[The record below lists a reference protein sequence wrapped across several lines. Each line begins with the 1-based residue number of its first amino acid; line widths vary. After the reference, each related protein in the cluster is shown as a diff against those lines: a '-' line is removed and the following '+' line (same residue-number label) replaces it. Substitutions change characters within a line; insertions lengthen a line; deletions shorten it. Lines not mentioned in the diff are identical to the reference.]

1 VRDSPSFAV
10 TDPDEVKRWIRENP
24 WVILVSNTSEGLVAS
39 HYPVILDE
47 EHEGISVLSHVGRP
61 DERLHELG
69 RHEVLLIVQGPHGYV
84 SPGWYGDG
92 PAVPTW
98 NFIAAHLHGVPE
110 LLSDEENHRVLDRL
124 VDHFEDRMP
133 DPRRM
138 AASADS
144 AEYALRIMKGTVGF
158 RLTATRF
165 TAKAKLSQNKPA
177 EVVDTVIDRLEH
189 GDVFANP
196 ELAREMRRAHGL
208 DR

>member
-1 VRDSPSFAV
+1 MRSNPSF
-10 TDPDEVKRWIRENP
+10 TMEDPDEVKRWIRENP
-24 WVILVSNTSEGLVAS
+24 WVILVSDTAEGLVAS

-69 RHEVLLIVQGPHGYV
+69 DHEVLLIVQGPHGYV

-98 NFIAAHLHGVPE
+98 NFLAAHLYGVPE
-110 LLSDEENHRVLDRL
+110 ILTDEENYRVLGLL
-124 VDHFEDRMP
+124 VDRFKDRMP
-133 DPRRM
+133 SPRRM
-138 AASADS
+138 ADS
-144 AEYALRIMKGTVGF
+144 AEYAQRIVKGTVGF

-177 EVVDTVIDRLEH
+177 DVVGTVIDRLEQ
-189 GDVFANP
+189 GEEYANP
-196 ELAREMRRAHGL
+196 ELAREMRLAHGL

>member
-1 VRDSPSFAV
+1 ME
-10 TDPDEVKRWIRENP
+10 DPDEIKRWIRENP
-24 WVILVSNTSEGLVAS
+24 WVILVSNTSDGLVAS
-39 HYPVILDE
+39 HYPVLLDE

-61 DERLHELG
+61 DETLHELG
-69 RHEVLLIVQGPHGYV
+69 QHEVLIIVQGPHGYV
-84 SPGWYGDG
+84 SPGWYGAG

-98 NFIAAHLHGVPE
+98 NFLAAHLYGVPE
-110 LLSDEENHRVLDRL
+110 MLTEEENYRVLGRL

-138 AASADS
+138 EDS
-144 AEYALRIMKGTVGF
+144 AEYARRVMKGTVGF

-177 EVVDTVIDRLEH
+177 DVVNTVIDRLEN
-189 GDVFANP
+189 GDVYTNP
-196 ELAREMRRAHGL
+196 ELAREMRRAHGI

>member
-1 VRDSPSFAV
+1 VRSNPSFAME
-10 TDPDEVKRWIRENP
+10 DPDEIKRWIRENP
-24 WVILVSNTSEGLVAS
+24 WVILVSNTAAGLVAS

-61 DERLHELG
+61 DEQQHELG

-98 NFIAAHLHGVPE
+98 NFLAAHLHGVPE
-110 LLSDEENHRVLDRL
+110 ILTDEENYRVLGRL
-124 VDHFEDRMP
+124 VDRFEDRMP
-133 DPRRM
+133 HPRRM
-138 AASADS
+138 EDS
-144 AEYALRIMKGTVGF
+144 AEYAQRIMKGTVGF

-177 EVVDTVIDRLEH
+177 EVVGTVIDRLEN
-189 GDVFANP
+189 GDVYANP

>member
-1 VRDSPSFAV
+1 MRDNPSFAME
-10 TDPDEVKRWIRENP
+10 DPDEVKRWIRENP
-24 WVILVSNTSEGLVAS
+24 WVILVSDTAEGLVAS

-61 DERLHELG
+61 DEQLHELG
-69 RHEVLLIVQGPHGYV
+69 RHEVLMIVQGPHGYV

-92 PAVPTW
+92 PGVPTW
-98 NFIAAHLHGVPE
+98 NFLAAHVHGVPE
-110 LLSDEENHRVLDRL
+110 ILTDEENYRVLGLL
-124 VDHFEDRMP
+124 VDRFEDRMP

-138 AASADS
+138 EDS
-144 AEYALRIMKGTVGF
+144 AEYARRIMRGTVGF

-177 EVVDTVIDRLEH
+177 EVVETVIDRLEN
-189 GDVFANP
+189 GDVYANP
-196 ELAREMRRAHGL
+196 ELAREMRRTHGT